1 MNDPRFG
8 QYTLK
13 ANIARQFKK
22 SVKVTEKKLLGK
34 TKHKAKQSVPVK
46 ERDSRSYKE
55 VLSPSKTDH
64 VYEPKQ
70 SGDTSSQSCVEEVH
84 YNISIDESL
93 WLTKSL
99 IGTIL
104 DDVDYMEIRRRLIQ
118 YDISFT
124 SLRFLG
130 ASKALISF
138 AEYDMMMEDWRLWRV
153 NQNGGK
159 TFLESYVHGRNRT
172 RQ

>member
-1 MNDPRFG
+1 M
-8 QYTLK
+8 
-13 ANIARQFKK
+13 
-22 SVKVTEKKLLGK
+22 KVTEKKLLGK
-34 TKHKAKQSVPVK
+34 TKHKAKQSVPVR
-46 ERDSRSYKE
+46 ERDSRISCKE

-84 YNISIDESL
+84 YNISIDDSL

-118 YDISFT
+118 YHISFT

-138 AEYDMMMEDWRLWRV
+138 AEYMM
-153 NQNGGK
+153 
-159 TFLESYVHGRNRT
+159 
-172 RQ
+172 